1 MASRAAS
8 AAAAVA
14 AVAVA
19 VAAKKVKQ
27 ALKARPVRHQ
37 PTTMSHPTSGPT
49 VLHGM
54 VMWKPLKPFWGA
66 MQQALAKSPPVAV
79 VAGVAAT
86 AVADAVN
93 AKAMA
98 HRPEPMARHR
108 LALRLM
114 LRMMKMWFRF
124 SVNARLHPLPLR
136 RYRLR

>member
-1 MASRAAS
+1 MAIRAAS

-14 AVAVA
+14 AVVVVVVA
-19 VAAKKVKQ
+19 KMVSQVP
-27 ALKARPVRHQ
+27 KARLARHRL
-37 PTTMSHPTSGPT
+37 TTMNHPTWVPK

-54 VMWKPLKPFWGA
+54 VRWKLLKRIWVA
-66 MQQALAKSPPVAV
+66 SWQAPAKNAPAAVA
-79 VAGVAAT
+79 AGVAAT
-86 AVADAVN
+86 GEVDAVI

-124 SVNARLHPLPLR
+124 SVNARLHPLPLPR
-136 RYRLR
+136 FRLQ